1 MNLVIVAPVCL
12 GISKMRNLGIVAICA
27 ALLLAGCA
35 AMTISVPVTGQ
46 INGVAAAG
54 QAVGHGDGAG
64 TFWAQIP
71 GGMRCDGT
79 YDSLDQNPSFVV
91 PVTCSNGTT
100 GEMVVTRAPDLVSGS
115 GIVALSDGSK
125 GQFVFGNLKFDQA
138 FGAGGVAVTQ
148 PLQRKRLE

>member
-1 MNLVIVAPVCL
+1 MNFRILAP
-12 GISKMRNLGIVAICA
+12 ISA

-35 AMTISVPVTGQ
+35 AVKISVPVTGQ
-46 INGVAAAG
+46 LNGVAAAG
-54 QAVGHGDGAG
+54 QAVGRGDGVG

-71 GGMRCDGT
+71 GGLRCEGK
-79 YDSLDQNPSFVV
+79 YDSLDHNPSFVV

-100 GEMVVTRAPDLVSGS
+100 GEMVVTRALDRVSGS

-138 FGAGGVAVTQ
+138 FGAGGTASTQ
-148 PLQRKRLE
+148 PLQRRRIE